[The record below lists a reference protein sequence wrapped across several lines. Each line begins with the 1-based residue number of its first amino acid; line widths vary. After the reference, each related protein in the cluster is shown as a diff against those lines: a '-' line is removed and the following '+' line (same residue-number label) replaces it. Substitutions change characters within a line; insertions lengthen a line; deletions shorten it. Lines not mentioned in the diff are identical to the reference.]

1 MVYANDQWIQL
12 PTRDLYDTQIMAM
25 AINAARDMYEKGQQ
39 EMKDFQKTYG
49 DFLTPIM
56 ADQDWYNQNVTDK
69 VRDTVNALYA
79 QGIDPLRNAQGRAV
93 ISQLINNMPYGD
105 IAKLRESAKNAEQYL
120 KARTELEMKGL
131 YNPLMAKYDGPDM
144 ATYATVGENG
154 QGIWDKMSPT
164 PYQNMAEFSKAYFD
178 NISPIQRQATK
189 NGISYTVSE
198 ITEPM
203 LYDIANRH
211 FNDLVN
217 TPQGQLMYK
226 MYKDQLGSDE
236 LARQAFNDAVV
247 SGNLDRRKY
256 SDNYNEQQ
264 YRMEN
269 LAIKRQNLVLRKAIA
284 AARQQRQKGDTGGP
298 GTQLQGVSLA
308 QSWYDTAMANAYS
321 KTSGYTKDWDQM
333 HNMYGDFSIEAGKL
347 FHDFGRTLASKT
359 PQLSDSELE
368 NAVKQNGTTAERDIL
383 NRWKNPGLNGRT
395 TELNNQYNE
404 IRRRYSAKVNGAKS
418 AEPVNEAYRN
428 QFTIPMDG
436 KSVAEIIG
444 TPLSDNKMVA
454 KIGEGAI
461 DKIFGRDDI
470 VSNTAG
476 YTKTHT
482 TSDTKKIR
490 DAIRKYGV
498 NNTTVTSME
507 RGYGSLRKNT
517 GSFEVNPE
525 VKIVCTDND
534 GNVQFVGYGYYDIG
548 LGSNSTKGGVYLGDH
563 KTAGGAIDL
572 GGYQINPRMK
582 VENSYR
588 GPIEIGVQRVPGLTY
603 TPEYSTQETNM
614 FPDYNRWSAFGV
626 WDTDLTSKRLH
637 AGQSEKLATYGNPY
651 NEPLYDYDES
661 LWDYDEDEE

>member
-1 MVYANDQWIQL
+1 MIYGYEQPVQL
-12 PTRDLYDTQIMAM
+12 PTLDLYDNQIMAM
-25 AINAARDMYEKGQQ
+25 ALNAAKDMYDRNEQNLK
-39 EMKDFQKTYG
+39 EFYKTYG
-49 DFLTPIM
+49 DFMSPIA
-56 ADQDWYNQNVTDK
+56 ADAAWWENNMDGAARRK
-69 VRDTVNALYA
+69 VNEIYA
-79 QGIDPLRNAQGRAV
+79 RGGDPLRNRADMAEL
-93 ISQLINNMPYGD
+93 QQFINSRPYA
-105 IAKLRESAKNAEQYL
+105 IARMMKESAKNAELYNQ
-120 KARTELEMKGL
+120 ARRELEAKGL
-131 YNPLMAKYDGPDM
+131 YNPEMEAYVGPGLDKYSTANSG
-144 ATYATVGENG
+144 VWNR
-154 QGIWDKMSPT
+154 MSPV
-164 PYQNMAEFSKAYFD
+164 PYQNMSDFSKSYFD

-189 NGISYTVSE
+189 NGINYTISE
-198 ITEPM
+198 VTEPM
-203 LYDIANRH
+203 LQDIANRH

-247 SGNLDRRKY
+247 SGNLDRKKY
-256 SDNYNEQQ
+256 ADNYNEQQ

-269 LAIKRQNLVLRKAIA
+269 LAIKRQNLALRRAIA

-333 HNMYGDFSIEAGKL
+333 HNMYGDFSRDSIKL
-347 FHDFGRTLASKT
+347 FTDFGKKLSSKT
-359 PQLSDSELE
+359 PQLSDTELE
-368 NAVKQNGTTAERDIL
+368 NVIKQSGTSAERDIL
-383 NRWKNPGLNGRT
+383 NRWKNPGLNSRT

-404 IRRRYSAKVNGAKS
+404 IRRRYSAKINGPKS
-418 AEPVNEAYRN
+418 AESVNEAYRN

-498 NNTTVTSME
+498 GNTTVTSME

-525 VKIVCTDND
+525 IKVVCTDND

-548 LGSNSTKGGVYLGDH
+548 LGSNSTKGGAYLGDY
-563 KTAGGAIDL
+563 KTVGGAVDL
-572 GGYQINPRMK
+572 GGYSINPRMK

-588 GPIEIGVQRVPGLTY
+588 GPIEIGAQRVPGLTY